1 MSQSGD
7 LDGIDWIIGR
17 DMTAKIEIDKSEKLF
32 EGFLSA
38 LGAACREHPRQIG
51 SLAHLTR

>member
-32 EGFLSA
+32 EGFCQLS
-38 LGAACREHPRQIG
+38 GQ
-51 SLAHLTR
+51 LAESIPGR